1 MVLEQTVARK
11 YDRMRK
17 QTVSDIW
24 GVCKIGWGGQD
35 DLTYLNFLSVV
46 DLVLSLYFEIS
57 KAYLSNLVLE
67 YETRYAFF

>member
-1 MVLEQTVARK
+1 MVLEQAVARK